1 MPSRRLILALPLLGM
16 GASCG
21 FKLRGAANLHFNSIA
36 LTGFAPR
43 SPLAEELRTVLERS
57 VVVEPAPAKA
67 EVVLLS
73 LTDARTRKAVAFTA
87 SGQVRDMQLRTV
99 FRYRVHTPSD
109 RELIAESEISLYRD
123 LTFIEVK
130 ALGKEQEEQ
139 ALYRE
144 MQSDIVLQVMLRLSA
159 IQLS

>member
-1 MPSRRLILALPLLGM
+1 MPRRRLILALPLLGLC
-16 GASCG
+16 ACG
-21 FKLRGAANLHFNSIA
+21 FKLRGAANLHFNTIA

-43 SPLAEELRTVLERS
+43 SPLAEELRTVLERT
-57 VVVEPAPAKA
+57 VVIEPALAKA
-67 EVVLLS
+67 DVVLHT
-73 LTDARTRKAVAFTA
+73 LTDTRTRKAVAFTA
-87 SGQVRDMQLRTV
+87 SGQVRDVQLRTV
-99 FRYRVHTPSD
+99 FKYRVHTPGE
-109 RELIAESEISLYRD
+109 RELIAPTEISLYRD

-159 IQLS
+159 IRLS